1 MPDPIHDL
9 ILEMA
14 KEPNYDERKIAAAI
28 RERFGVDLEP
38 SYIET
43 VISCNVW

>member
-1 MPDPIHDL
+1 MPDPINAL

-28 RERFGVDLEP
+28 RERFKVDLDP
-38 SYIET
+38 MYIET
-43 VISCNVW
+43 VISCNIW